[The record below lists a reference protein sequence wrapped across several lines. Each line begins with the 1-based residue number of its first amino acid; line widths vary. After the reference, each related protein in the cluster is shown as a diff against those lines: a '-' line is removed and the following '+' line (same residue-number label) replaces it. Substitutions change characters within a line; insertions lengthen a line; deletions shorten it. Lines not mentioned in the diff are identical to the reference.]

1 MPIYCL
7 NITSY
12 YERFKKA
19 PRLTV
24 IVDSENFY
32 TSRISSKT
40 VDGYLVTPWVSVTDL
55 FLLTSYLIFD
65 ASIVHNGYRRL
76 IFSSILNVS
85 YSKQ

>member
-1 MPIYCL
+1 MPICCL
-7 NITSY
+7 IITSY

-65 ASIVHNGYRRL
+65 ASIVHNEYRRL
-76 IFSSILNVS
+76 IFYSILNVFMF
-85 YSKQ
+85 